1 MNWRTARRGLPYE
14 VKVPSPLI
22 STYSAGL
29 GSKEQGGK
37 PASVG
42 HKYGFG
48 NTEEKYRQLT
58 LGCKGCGRPQDGPLN
73 HATGRGWVKEVK
85 GHYYDALFVKRS
97 RVVVWLVEATG
108 GVCPHACAHGR
119 RLAERARAP
128 GGADR
133 TKYGRSRGSTRSF
146 YQHHM
151 QQISKAATTAD
162 ARAIRV
168 QIGCLKQRAFMRAGA
183 ATRGEA

>member
-1 MNWRTARRGLPYE
+1 MGSARTR
-14 VKVPSPLI
+14 
-22 STYSAGL
+22 
-29 GSKEQGGK
+29 
-37 PASVG
+37 
-42 HKYGFG
+42 
-48 NTEEKYRQLT
+48 
-58 LGCKGCGRPQDGPLN
+58 
-73 HATGRGWVKEVK
+73 
-85 GHYYDALFVKRS
+85 
-97 RVVVWLVEATG
+97 
-108 GVCPHACAHGR
+108 CAHGR

-146 YQHHM
+146 YVHHM

-168 QIGCLKQRAFMRAGA
+168 QIGCLKQRALMRAGA